1 MKKKDQEIVNDYLID
16 YDMFSVEEI
25 VKIISFMKLVED
37 TKRKKVSK
45 ELLKT
50 KYNEY
55 RTILNNKALEKQYDK
70 MLLKKSN
77 VSIYETMK
85 KFGYTRQDEFG
96 NTYYTKD
103 AYRFGQSIFAHM
115 RLVMDKFI
123 KDNNKV
129 AVNTVVPKTEFWIEE

>member
-25 VKIISFMKLVED
+25 VKIISFMKLIED

-85 KFGYTRQDEFG
+85 NILE
-96 NTYYTKD
+96 
-103 AYRFGQSIFAHM
+103 
-115 RLVMDKFI
+115 
-123 KDNNKV
+123 
-129 AVNTVVPKTEFWIEE
+129 